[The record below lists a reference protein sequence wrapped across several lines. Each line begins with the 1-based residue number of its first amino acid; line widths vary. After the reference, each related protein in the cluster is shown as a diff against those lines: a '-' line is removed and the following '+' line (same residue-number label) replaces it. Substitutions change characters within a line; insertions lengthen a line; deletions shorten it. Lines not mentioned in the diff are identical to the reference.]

1 MIFCTLFDSYYL
13 DKGLVMF
20 ESLKNITDDFK
31 LYVIAFDDK
40 CYDILKDYNDEK
52 LIPISLKEFESEELL
67 RVKKTRTRGEYC
79 WTCSSHAIAY
89 IIDNY
94 EEVCTYIDAD
104 MYFYDNP
111 KKVLDEMFAQKSDT
125 QIIEQRFDNR
135 IISREMMRRSGKY
148 CVEFN
153 TFNKNKNSR
162 GILQWWQDRCIESC
176 TVSADGKVF
185 GDQKYLDDWLERFE
199 GVSVVKNIG
208 AGVAPWNIVSYDL
221 IVANGDNIELLYKP
235 TGQRGRLVFYHFHN
249 VSFIDNGHVNI
260 EVYSR
265 ANNTSEK
272 LVNTIYIPYLRKI
285 IEKRKFLSEKYNI
298 DYSAAEKHPT
308 SFSSVLKT
316 LSFKGIIGKLR
327 GYTPIGLLEFVWY
340 KKNKKQDIID
350 VTEI

>member
-40 CYDILKDYNDEK
+40 CYDVLKDYNDEK

-111 KKVLDEMFAQKSDT
+111 KKVLDEMFTQKSDT

-135 IISREMMRRSGKY
+135 TISREMMRRSGKY

-153 TFNKNKNSR
+153 TFNRNKNSR
-162 GILQWWQDRCIESC
+162 EILQWWQDRCIESC

-221 IVANGDNIELLYKP
+221 IAVDGDNIEILYKP
-235 TGQRGRLVFYHFHN
+235 TGQRERLVFYHFHN
-249 VSFIDNGHVNI
+249 VSFIDDSHVNI

-265 ANNTSEK
+265 ANKTSEK
-272 LVNTIYIPYLRKI
+272 LVNTIYIPYLKKI
-285 IEKRKFLSEKYNI
+285 IEKRRFLSEKYNI
-298 DYSAAEKHPT
+298 DYSVVEKHPT

-316 LSFKGIIGKLR
+316 LSFNGIIGKLR